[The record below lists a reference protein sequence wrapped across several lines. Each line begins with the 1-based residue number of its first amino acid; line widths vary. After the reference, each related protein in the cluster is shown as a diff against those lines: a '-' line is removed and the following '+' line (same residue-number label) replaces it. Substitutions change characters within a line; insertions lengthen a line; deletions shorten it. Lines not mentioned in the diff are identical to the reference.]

1 VTSDEPFRPR
11 LHFTAKAGWINDP
24 NGLIKIDDE
33 WHLFYQHEPHSTVH
47 GPMHWGHA
55 SSHDLVHWNE
65 HPVALYPDALGTC
78 FSGSAVE
85 TQSGDIKL
93 LYTAHRTDDQGQDLQ
108 VQCLV
113 HADRQLTSFE
123 RESSNPIV
131 TNPGLAAFRDPK
143 VFWHGPTR
151 RWIMVLTHGQSV
163 GIRSSS
169 DLVDWRFE
177 SEFGA
182 SEGRH
187 GEGPW
192 ECPDLFQLRT
202 TNGVSRWVLMV
213 GIGTDGPGGG
223 SGTQYFVGEFDG
235 RRFINEN
242 APDVVLWADL
252 GRDYYAAQSFSGASE
267 TVTIAWVSNWQY
279 ANQTPTRECRGVMSL
294 PRELTL
300 VRMQEGLRLRQRI
313 APTVAAAFEIVRSG
327 ENPTS
332 GTYCLLTQY
341 DPGATKVMSVTLFD
355 EPTPIVT
362 ITPLGEGKVRI
373 RTLRESVGQISQF
386 AHDYAVD
393 VVLSGP
399 INIEIFV
406 DNGIVEFGVGG
417 VLWLTNLHFPPKP
430 AGRVEVT
437 FDDEGSPYRA
447 IA

>member
-1 VTSDEPFRPR
+1 
-11 LHFTAKAGWINDP
+11 
-24 NGLIKIDDE
+24 
-33 WHLFYQHEPHSTVH
+33 
-47 GPMHWGHA
+47 
-55 SSHDLVHWNE
+55 
-65 HPVALYPDALGTC
+65 
-78 FSGSAVE
+78 
-85 TQSGDIKL
+85 
-93 LYTAHRTDDQGQDLQ
+93 
-108 VQCLV
+108 
-113 HADRQLTSFE
+113 
-123 RESSNPIV
+123 
-131 TNPGLAAFRDPK
+131 
-143 VFWHGPTR
+143 
-151 RWIMVLTHGQSV
+151 
-163 GIRSSS
+163 
-169 DLVDWRFE
+169 
-177 SEFGA
+177 
-182 SEGRH
+182 
-187 GEGPW
+187 
-192 ECPDLFQLRT
+192 
-202 TNGVSRWVLMV
+202 MV

-279 ANQTPTRECRGVMSL
+279 ANQTPTREFRGVMSL